1 MKHSD
6 SMIRRVLISRQPSAE
21 LAERYQCSTST
32 INRIRRG
39 EYFTDRYRDLPR
51 WGSRLCND
59 CKHWLNDERCGLQF
73 PDALQEGPLYARDC
87 SVYERRVR

>member
-6 SMIRRVLISRQPSAE
+6 SMIRRVLVSRQPSAE
-21 LAERYQCSTST
+21 LAERYECSTST

-39 EYFTDRYRDLPR
+39 KSFLDRCRDLPR